1 MRKQLLIYVI
11 HYSSLNLSL
20 YRHLFFFSR
29 IYNVYILDS
38 LSLENCTTR
47 LTASEL
53 FNNYA
58 AVEFTTIF
66 GARSQYGGRFHL
78 QGTGGPIP
86 FPPRRSGTTPIAA
99 CPSRF

>member
-1 MRKQLLIYVI
+1 M
-11 HYSSLNLSL
+11 
-20 YRHLFFFSR
+20 
-29 IYNVYILDS
+29 DS

-58 AVEFTTIF
+58 AVEFTIF

-86 FPPRRSGTTPIAA
+86 FPPPRRSGTTPIAA